1 MRTRTNVPSR
11 PAKPCAPAVVLLCDI
26 SYDGYMQHKT
36 IIITGASDGI
46 GKEAARLLSEQGASV
61 VIVGRSPKKTR
72 AVAEKY
78 GLPFFIADFSRLND
92 VRELGKK
99 LRSTYPRIDVLIN
112 NAGGLFGEREVTVD
126 GYEKTMQVNHLA
138 HFLLTNILLDTLVA
152 SKATVINTSSI
163 AHKTFSKLD
172 INDLNME
179 HSFTP
184 NRAYG
189 NAKLENILFTKE
201 LHARYGAKGLSA
213 AAFHPGIVTT
223 SFASDTTSYL
233 RYIYRIPVLSR
244 LFRLLPAEQGADTM
258 VWLASSTPGKDWIS
272 GEYYYKRK
280 ISRSHDTAN
289 DAVIARQLWDKS
301 EQMTG
306 LA

>member
-1 MRTRTNVPSR
+1 
-11 PAKPCAPAVVLLCDI
+11 
-26 SYDGYMQHKT
+26 
-36 IIITGASDGI
+36 
-46 GKEAARLLSEQGASV
+46 V
-61 VIVGRSPKKTR
+61 VIVGRSPEKTQ

-78 GLPFFIADFSRLND
+78 GLPFFIADFSRLDD

-99 LRSTYPRIDVLIN
+99 LRSTYPHIDVLIN
-112 NAGGLFGEREVTVD
+112 NAGGLFGDREVTID

-152 SKATVINTSSI
+152 SKATVINTSSV
-163 AHKTFSKLD
+163 AHKTFSKID
-172 INDLNME
+172 MNDLNME

-189 NAKLENILFTKE
+189 NAKLANILFTKE
-201 LHARYGAKGLSA
+201 LHTRYEAKGINA

-233 RYIYRIPVLSR
+233 RYIYRVPVLR
-244 LFRLLPAEQGADTM
+244 KLLRLLPAEQGADTM
-258 VWLASSTPGKDWIS
+258 VWLASSVPGKDWVS

-280 ISRSHDTAN
+280 IARTHDAAN

-301 EQMTG
+301 EQMTD

>member
-1 MRTRTNVPSR
+1 
-11 PAKPCAPAVVLLCDI
+11 
-26 SYDGYMQHKT
+26 MQNKT

-46 GKEAARLLSEQGASV
+46 GKEAARLLSEQGANV
-61 VIVGRSPKKTR
+61 VIVGRSPEKTQ
-72 AVAEKY
+72 AVAEEY

-99 LRSTYPRIDVLIN
+99 IHSTYPHIDVLIN

-152 SKATVINTSSI
+152 SKAIVINTSSI

-172 INDLNME
+172 ISDLNME
-179 HSFTP
+179 NYFTP

-189 NAKLENILFTKE
+189 NAKLANILFTKE
-201 LHARYGAKGLSA
+201 LHTRYGAKGLST

-233 RYIYRIPVLSR
+233 RYIYRAPVLR
-244 LFRLLPAEQGADTM
+244 KLFRLLPAEQGADTM
-258 VWLASSTPGKDWIS
+258 VWLASSTPSKDWIS

-280 ISRSHDTAN
+280 IARPHDTAN
-289 DAVIARQLWDKS
+289 NALIARELWDKS
-301 EQMTG
+301 EQMTN